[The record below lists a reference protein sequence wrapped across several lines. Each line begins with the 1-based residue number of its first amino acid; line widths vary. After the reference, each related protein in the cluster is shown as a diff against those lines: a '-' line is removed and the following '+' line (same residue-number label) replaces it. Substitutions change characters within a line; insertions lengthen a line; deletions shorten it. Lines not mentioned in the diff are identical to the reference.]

1 MATRYLS
8 VDISLTETP
17 HFRRLVE
24 FATDVDD
31 YAELTGD
38 DDLAAMV
45 DRLRADL
52 LELRRH

>member
-24 FATDVDD
+24 FATEVDD

-38 DDLAAMV
+38 DDLAAIV
-45 DRLRADL
+45 DRLRVDL